1 MAADVTRL
9 NQDLSGQFQ
18 TDGHLFA
25 GNAFNTGGGD
35 INIISN
41 SMSDTVVLLSLAC
54 CLSRIT

>member
-1 MAADVTRL
+1 MAADVARL
-9 NQDLSGQFQ
+9 KQDLSGQFQ

-25 GNAFNTGGGD
+25 GNAFNTGGGH

-41 SMSDTVVLLSLAC
+41 SMSDTVVLLFLVR